1 MYEIFDWLKIVTL
14 FYTNKERLFFPEF
27 NIIVFVIIAHKK
39 IKLIAQTEK
48 FFGLIKTSFIAPK
61 KYSA

>member
-1 MYEIFDWLKIVTL
+1 MKIIADIFFNSRCIFVI
-14 FYTNKERLFFPEF
+14 ERLFFPEF